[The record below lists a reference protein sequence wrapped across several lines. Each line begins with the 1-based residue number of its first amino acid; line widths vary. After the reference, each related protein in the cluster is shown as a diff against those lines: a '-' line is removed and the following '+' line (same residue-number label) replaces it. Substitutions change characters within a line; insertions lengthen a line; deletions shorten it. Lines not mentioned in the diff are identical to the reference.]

1 MVEGAWDF
9 LKYIFRFFFFNIN
22 FTFVT
27 RIATE
32 VIIFWKYLVKSQ

>member
-9 LKYIFRFFFFNIN
+9 LKYIFRFFFNIN

-27 RIATE
+27 QIATE